1 MPDALHFL
9 IFTVSGWLN
18 RHQEDLI
25 EYLREENRV
34 LREQL
39 VGRPLRLTPRRMP
52 PQSVPHCVQKLER
65 PHLMEN
71 AVERGPARAFPRSP
85 PGRDSART
93 PSGVIS
99 SFPRGRRVLIS
110 VRDGGGDK
118 MRTSAF

>member
-9 IFTVSGWLN
+9 IFTVAGWLN

-52 PQSVPHCVQKLER
+52 PLSVPRRVQKLER

-71 AVERGPARAFPRSP
+71 AVERGDPRVPFRGHRPDGTARAHRAASSPRS
-85 PGRDSART
+85 R
-93 PSGVIS
+93 
-99 SFPRGRRVLIS
+99 
-110 VRDGGGDK
+110 GGDGC
-118 MRTSAF
+118 